1 MIINQIVGGKSGGNL
16 TLADVPL
23 GTAVWINVNSY
34 AYQTGTTEVAAPT
47 ELAPFIVAHK
57 GLPSDLYDKSCDG
70 VWLVGFHACRGGRW
84 TSAGRYKDSDVD
96 TTLNNYFYSKM
107 APQVRALIKEVKI
120 PYFDGT
126 YLTGSNGLAR
136 KIFPLNI
143 TELGQLTSA
152 NALTYGAKLD
162 WFDAVTDASSSGG
175 ETIGK
180 RAAGTYN
187 GGLPYWNRAH
197 TSGGAKCWCRPTRSS
212 PTDYVADDG
221 IIGYSSSDNYND
233 LRPAFV
239 MPPDVEI
246 DAYGNILGTNAAIGD
261 FLVGSIV
268 YCKVNGVRTAFRVVQ
283 QGKPSSALYDDSC
296 NGTWLLMVPG
306 YQKMQWNNS
315 ESEKYENSSIHSYLN
330 GEFLNS
336 LDIGRLIKQVKI
348 PYLANGYGGTIASG
362 ANGLSTRVFLP
373 SMYEL
378 DFTNPSSNVYY
389 PVDGTQLAY
398 FGGGGG
404 RVAFINDAT
413 TSWWSR
419 SPSLINR
426 GLVWGVYTDGDSNSD
441 APTST
446 DFAVR
451 PMFILP
457 SNTMVDANGDII
469 VSSN

>member
-1 MIINQIVGGKSGGNL
+1 MIMNQIVGSKSGGNL

-23 GTAVWINVNSY
+23 GTAVWINMNTY
-34 AYQTGTTEVAAPT
+34 AYQTGTTEVTAPT

-57 GLPSDLYDKSCDG
+57 GLPGDLYDKSCDG

-84 TSAGRYKDSDVD
+84 TSAGQYKDSDVD
-96 TTLNNYFYSKM
+96 TMLNRNFYSKM

-120 PYFDGT
+120 PYFNGT

-136 KIFPLNI
+136 KIFPLNT

-152 NALTYGAKLD
+152 GALTYGAKLD
-162 WFDAVTDASSSGG
+162 WFDAVTDSSSTSGA
-175 ETIGK
+175 ETLGK
-180 RAAGTYN
+180 RVAGKYN
-187 GGLPYWNRAH
+187 NGLYYWRRSY
-197 TSGGAKCWCRPTRSS
+197 TSGGADCWCRPTTSS
-212 PTDYVADDG
+212 PTDYVSDDG
-221 IIGYSSSDNYND
+221 VIGYSSSDNYED

-261 FLVGSIV
+261 FSVGSIV

-283 QGKPSSALYDDSC
+283 QGKPSSSLYDDSC

-306 YQKMQWNNS
+306 YQKMQWNSSGS
-315 ESEKYENSSIHSYLN
+315 ERYENSSIHSYLN

-336 LDIGRLIKQVKI
+336 LDIGRSIKQVKI
-348 PYLANGYGGTIASG
+348 PYLANGYNGTVASG
-362 ANGLSTRVFLP
+362 TNGLSTRVFLP

-378 DFTNPSSNVYY
+378 DFTNPSYSVRY

-398 FGGGGG
+398 FSGGGG
-404 RVAFINDAT
+404 RVAFINGTA

-419 SPSLINR
+419 SPNPNNSS
-426 GLVWGVYTDGDSNSD
+426 LVWYVYTDGDSASD
-441 APTST
+441 TPTST
-446 DFAVR
+446 DYAVR

-457 SNTMVDANGDII
+457 SNTMVDANGDIV
-469 VSSN
+469 VST